1 MGNVESQPNKV
12 KKYENTYIKTKIQP
26 FLFVSIEIILI
37 QNNKNYIG
45 KVSPYNLVYEEDGTK
60 EKMNLKSQHIIGR
73 ILEGVIDGSVKMDS
87 IGKPFLEA
95 IKKENFDIIDSG
107 NDKIVKTF
115 FKYNGKKCY
124 LETKVIF
131 APEVKYQLNLT
142 IKYNKKIN
150 NIGILKDGR
159 IVITGKGISIYNDI
173 NFEEEL
179 FIQDDN
185 DINLFSELNN
195 GYLIYVNSINE
206 IKIYSIENNN
216 PTIKQIIQYKNKTN
230 INISSVI
237 GISKDN
243 QFLLGN
249 ENGEILYY
257 IKKKIFF
264 WEKDSFQ
271 SVKITSKIP
280 WPRILN
286 FLEFENINRLF
297 VSVNG
302 GYIT

>member
-1 MGNVESQPNKV
+1 MGNVESEPNKV

-159 IVITGKGISIYNDI
+159 IVITGKGI
-173 NFEEEL
+173 
-179 FIQDDN
+179 
-185 DINLFSELNN
+185 
-195 GYLIYVNSINE
+195 
-206 IKIYSIENNN
+206 
-216 PTIKQIIQYKNKTN
+216 
-230 INISSVI
+230 
-237 GISKDN
+237 
-243 QFLLGN
+243 
-249 ENGEILYY
+249 
-257 IKKKIFF
+257 
-264 WEKDSFQ
+264 
-271 SVKITSKIP
+271 
-280 WPRILN
+280 
-286 FLEFENINRLF
+286 
-297 VSVNG
+297 
-302 GYIT
+302 